1 MDKINNID
9 LAKLFE
15 TMMEKEK
22 NEKLKRYQVLNSYV
36 KKGQILFV
44 GSSLMEQF
52 PIYEFIQNYDINATI
67 YNRGIGGYTTF
78 EMIKALD
85 TMVFDLKPSK
95 IFINIG
101 TNDLNDKDC
110 SIDELV
116 KRYEEILN
124 KIIQRLPNTMIYV
137 MAYYPINS
145 EHDFG
150 NEFMKQVLMIRTNER
165 IQAANKAI
173 EEMSNRLGIR
183 FIDVNQNLKDDKGN
197 LKAEYSVDGMHM
209 YASGYQAILEDLLKY
224 IKE

>member
-1 MDKINNID
+1 
-9 LAKLFE
+9 
-15 TMMEKEK
+15 MMEKEK
-22 NEKLKRYQVLNSYV
+22 NEKLKRYQVLNRYV

-78 EMIKALD
+78 EMVKALD
-85 TMVFDLKPSK
+85 TMVYDLEPSK

-124 KIIQRLPNTMIYV
+124 KIIQRLPHSVIYV

-173 EEMSNRLGIR
+173 EQMSNRLGIR
-183 FIDVNQNLKDDKGN
+183 FIDVNQNLKDEKGN
-197 LKAEYSVDGMHM
+197 LKAEYSIDGMHM
-209 YASGYQAILEDLLKY
+209 YACGYQSILEDLLKY

>member
-1 MDKINNID
+1 MEKTNNID

-22 NEKLKRYQVLNSYV
+22 NEKLKRYQVLNRYV

-78 EMIKALD
+78 EMVKALD
-85 TMVFDLKPSK
+85 TMVYDLEPSK

-124 KIIQRLPNTMIYV
+124 KIIQRLPHSVIYV

-173 EEMSNRLGIR
+173 EQMSNRLGIR
-183 FIDVNQNLKDDKGN
+183 FIDVNQNLKDEKGN
-197 LKAEYSVDGMHM
+197 LKAEYSIDGMHM
-209 YASGYQAILEDLLKY
+209 YACGYQSILEDLLKY

>member
-1 MDKINNID
+1 
-9 LAKLFE
+9 
-15 TMMEKEK
+15 
-22 NEKLKRYQVLNSYV
+22 
-36 KKGQILFV
+36 
-44 GSSLMEQF
+44 MEQF

-78 EMIKALD
+78 EMVKALD
-85 TMVFDLKPSK
+85 TMVYDLEPSK

-124 KIIQRLPNTMIYV
+124 KIIQRLPHSVIYV

-173 EEMSNRLGIR
+173 EQMSNRLGIR
-183 FIDVNQNLKDDKGN
+183 FIDVNQNLKDEKGN
-197 LKAEYSVDGMHM
+197 LKAEYSIDGMHM
-209 YASGYQAILEDLLKY
+209 YACGYQSILEDLLKY